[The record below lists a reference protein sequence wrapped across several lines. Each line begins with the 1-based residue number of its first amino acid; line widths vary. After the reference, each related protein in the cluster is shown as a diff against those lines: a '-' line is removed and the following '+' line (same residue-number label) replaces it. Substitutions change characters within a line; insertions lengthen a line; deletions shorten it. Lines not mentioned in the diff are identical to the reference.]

1 VPSFDRLSTGPAA
14 GNTANI
20 LSSDWTG
27 LSRHLLAVFY
37 PVRKAGEGPDAR
49 WERVPDSMEVQAPI
63 TDGQIEQTQNWNSP
77 FEQTGVDAKLS
88 SFSAMLQTGSFAA
101 ILNAVGQ
108 KFEKDSV
115 GAQMIGQL
123 NGEVAKLAGLSG
135 VTKLNSTQVFT
146 GSPPLKLTFSAHFR
160 ALFDATAEV
169 QAPINMLT
177 SWSLPKKLASDGV
190 ASNVLRDGVGV
201 RTVYASQA
209 PQIIGMVYANQ
220 LFKPMV
226 IESVSRPLTAPLDRD
241 GRYISASLQMTIAS
255 LTALDRD
262 DWTAITGGR

>member
-1 VPSFDRLSTGPAA
+1 VLSIDGLSSAVP
-14 GNTANI
+14 GNTANV

-27 LSRHLLAVFY
+27 LSRHLLAVFF
-37 PVRKAGEGPDAR
+37 PVQKAGEGPDAR

-88 SFSAMLQTGSFAA
+88 SFSAMLQTGGFAA
-101 ILNAVGQ
+101 ILNALGQ
-108 KFEKDSV
+108 NFDKESAGSKL
-115 GAQMIGQL
+115 IGQL
-123 NGEVAKLAGLSG
+123 NGEIAKFAGLSG

-146 GSPPLKLTFSAHFR
+146 GSPPLKLAFNVHFR
-160 ALFDATAEV
+160 ALFDANSEV

-177 SWSLPKKLASDGV
+177 SWALPKKLAPDGV
-190 ASNVLRDGVGV
+190 VSNVLRDGAGI

-262 DWTAITGGR
+262 DWMAITGAR

>member
-1 VPSFDRLSTGPAA
+1 MPSIDRLSNAA
-14 GNTANI
+14 PGNTANV

-49 WERVPDSMEVQAPI
+49 WERVPDSVEVQAPI
-63 TDGQIEQTQNWNSP
+63 TDGQIEQTQNWTSP
-77 FEQTGVDAKLS
+77 FENQTADAKLS
-88 SFSAMLQTGSFAA
+88 TLSSMFQVGGFGA
-101 ILNAVGQ
+101 ILNALGQ

-115 GAQMIGQL
+115 GANLIGQL
-123 NGEVAKLAGLSG
+123 SGEAAKLAGLTS

-146 GSPPLKLTFSAHFR
+146 GSPPLKLSFAAHFR
-160 ALFDATAEV
+160 ALFDPTAEV

-177 SWSLPKKLASDGV
+177 AWALPKKLAPDGV
-190 ASNVLRDGVGV
+190 VSNVLMDGAGI
-201 RTVYASQA
+201 RTVYASEA

-262 DWTAITGGR
+262 DWAAITGAR

>member
-1 VPSFDRLSTGPAA
+1 VPSIDRLSNAA
-14 GNTANI
+14 PGNTV

-27 LSRHLLAVFY
+27 LSRHLLAVFF
-37 PVRKAGEGPDAR
+37 PVQKAGEGPDAR
-49 WERVPDSMEVQAPI
+49 WERVPDSVEVQAPI

-77 FEQTGVDAKLS
+77 FEQTGLDAKLS
-88 SFSAMLQTGSFAA
+88 SFSAMLQTGGFAA
-101 ILNAVGQ
+101 ILNALGQ
-108 KFEKDSV
+108 NFEKDSI
-115 GAQMIGQL
+115 GAQASGQL
-123 NGEVAKLAGLSG
+123 NSEVAKLSGLSG

-146 GSPPLKLTFSAHFR
+146 GSPPLKLSFTAHFR
-160 ALFDATAEV
+160 ALFDPAAEV
-169 QAPINMLT
+169 QAPINVLT
-177 SWSLPKKLASDGV
+177 GWSLPKKLAPDGV
-190 ASNVLRDGVGV
+190 VSNVLKDGPDI
-201 RTVYASQA
+201 RTVYASRA

-262 DWTAITGGR
+262 DWTAMTGAR